1 MIHEAWQSFLAR
13 TDTAPAQTAASAT
26 GTTTR
31 GIAWLPELTIAAFEG
46 ADVRRFLQGYLTCDT
61 AALDSSRFLPTAICS
76 LKGRVVVNGWC
87 IAPHPQQVLFVIH
100 ASLFDPLQALLQVYL
115 RFSRTR
121 LANLG
126 DHQLVFGGLN
136 LEADAAGAPVDTVRR
151 LILCTELAEAERLWQ
166 THPHLAAGAWQRQL
180 IADGMPM
187 VTAAT
192 TDTFLP
198 QMLDLP
204 ALGAINFNKGCYLGQ
219 EVVARAQH
227 RGQVKRHLVRLEW
240 VGTDE
245 PVPGAE
251 LADAAGRTRGVIVQT
266 TEGTGAGTALA
277 VVQDDTEYPLHFGTA
292 VFTAAG

>member
-1 MIHEAWQSFLAR
+1 MIHQAWQSFLERSDANSGGTER
-13 TDTAPAQTAASAT
+13 AAAGSA
-26 GTTTR
+26 TR
-31 GIAWLPELTIAAFEG
+31 GIAWLPELTVAVFEG

-61 AALDSSRFLPTAICS
+61 AALDASRFVPAAICS

-121 LANLG
+121 LSNLG
-126 DHQLVFGGLN
+126 DERLVFGGLN
-136 LEADAAGAPVDTVRR
+136 LEESAGGAPVDAARR
-151 LILCTELAEAERLWQ
+151 LLVCADLAEAERLWQ
-166 THPHLAAGAWQRQL
+166 AQPHLTSGAWQRQL
-180 IADGMPM
+180 IADGVPL

-192 TDTFLP
+192 TDAFLP

-227 RGQVKRHLVRLEW
+227 RGQVKRHLARLAW
-240 VGTDE
+240 QGDDA

-251 LADAAGRTRGVIVQT
+251 LTDAAGRNRGVVIQSIGPP
-266 TEGTGAGTALA
+266 EAGTALA
-277 VVQDDTEYPLHFGTA
+277 VVQDETDFPLHHGTT
-292 VFTAAG
+292 VFSALA

>member
-13 TDTAPAQTAASAT
+13 TGTAPVQATASSTRAA
-26 GTTTR
+26 TR

-61 AALDSSRFLPTAICS
+61 AALDSSRFLPAAICS

-126 DHQLVFGGLN
+126 PQQLVFGGLN
-136 LEADAAGAPVDTVRR
+136 LEADTAGAPVDAVRR
-151 LILCTELAEAERLWQ
+151 LIFCSELAEAERLWQ
-166 THPHLAAGAWQRQL
+166 TQPHLAAGAWQRQL

-192 TDTFLP
+192 TDAFLP

-227 RGQVKRHLVRLEW
+227 RGQVKRHLARLEW
-240 VGTDE
+240 AGADA
-245 PVPGAE
+245 PAPGAE
-251 LADAAGRTRGVIVQT
+251 LADAAGRTRGVVVQST
-266 TEGTGAGTALA
+266 AGTGTGTALA
-277 VVQDDTEYPLHFGTA
+277 VVQDDAEYPLRFDTV
-292 VFTAAG
+292 VFTPAG